1 MGKGQNYEGLKK
13 KTTYD
18 VRVRYYDGKGY
29 SSWSKVKKIKT
40 KK

>member
-13 KTTYD
+13 KTTYY

-29 SSWSKVKKIKT
+29 SSWSKVKKVKT